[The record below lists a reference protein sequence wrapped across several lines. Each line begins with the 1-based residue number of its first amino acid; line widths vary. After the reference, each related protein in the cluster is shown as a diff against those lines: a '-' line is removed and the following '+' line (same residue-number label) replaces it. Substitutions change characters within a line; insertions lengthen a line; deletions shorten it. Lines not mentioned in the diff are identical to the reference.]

1 MGVGDPRQPLMAQGR
16 TNAEEARS
24 HADNREQFMKLNEV
38 QISRTL
44 SQFRAQVL
52 AEDHPA
58 VAQFCELFGHHTFF
72 LDARGLRVLEL
83 LEVPGMEAQDGELIR
98 LAEWSDADFTKL
110 RTHQPEPTGV
120 AIRLK
125 EVLH

>member
-1 MGVGDPRQPLMAQGR
+1 
-16 TNAEEARS
+16 
-24 HADNREQFMKLNEV
+24 MKLNEV

-52 AEDHPA
+52 AEDHSA
-58 VAQFCELFGHHTFF
+58 VAQFSELFGHHTFF
-72 LDARGLRVLEL
+72 LDARGLYVLEL
-83 LEVPGMEAQDGELIR
+83 LEVPRMEAQDGEVIR

-110 RTHQPEPTGV
+110 TAHHPEPTGV
-120 AIRLK
+120 VIRLK

>member
-1 MGVGDPRQPLMAQGR
+1 
-16 TNAEEARS
+16 
-24 HADNREQFMKLNEV
+24 MKLNQA

-72 LDARGLRVLEL
+72 LDAKGLHVLEL
-83 LEVPGMEAQDGELIR
+83 LEVPGMEAQDGEMISI
-98 LAEWSDADFTKL
+98 ADWSDANFTTL
-110 RTHQPEPTGV
+110 TSHQPEPTGV
-120 AIRLK
+120 VISLK
-125 EVLH
+125 EVRH